1 MDLTKTTE
9 MVKAMAMKTYAA
21 GVVVVT
27 LSGVPVLGGCVSS
40 GGGIG
45 PNSLIVPV
53 TQKGVELAGYGA
65 GAAMGALLGQDE
77 KEEEEAAISGDAIL
91 AKADESCVKENL
103 SEADCA
109 RLKASAEKMT
119 ALAMNVQ
126 NLDAMAKESR
136 RQQQAEAMKPQNI
149 LLGIGEQVVGHQMM
163 MGRIDMIQGGTGM
176 AVPGL

>member
-1 MDLTKTTE
+1 MDSTKTTE
-9 MVKAMAMKTYAA
+9 MVTAMAMKTYAA
-21 GVVVVT
+21 VVA
-27 LSGVPVLGGCVSS
+27 LSGVCVLGGCVSS

-65 GAAMGALLGQDE
+65 GAAMGALIG
-77 KEEEEAAISGDAIL
+77 KEEKKEEAISGDAIL

-109 RLKASAEKMT
+109 RLKASAEQMT

-136 RQQQAEAMKPQNI
+136 RQQQAEALKPQNI
-149 LLGIGEQVVGHQMM
+149 LLGIGGQAVGHQMM
-163 MGRIDMIQGGTGM
+163 MGRIGLIQGGTGM
-176 AVPGL
+176 GVPGL

>member
-1 MDLTKTTE
+1 MVNVMTTKT
-9 MVKAMAMKTYAA
+9 KTYAA
-21 GVVVVT
+21 GVVMAA
-27 LSGVPVLGGCVSS
+27 LAGASVLGGCVSA

-45 PNSLIVPV
+45 PNALIVPV

-65 GAAMGALLGQDE
+65 GAAMGALLGKDE
-77 KEEEEAAISGDAIL
+77 KEEEAAISGDAIL

-109 RLKASAEKMT
+109 RLKASAEQMT
-119 ALAMNVQ
+119 TLAMNAQ

-136 RQQQAEAMKPQNI
+136 RQQQAEALKPQNI
-149 LLGIGEQVVGHQMM
+149 LLGIGGQVVGHQMM
-163 MGRIDMIQGGTGM
+163 MGRIDMIQSGTGM

>member
-1 MDLTKTTE
+1 MDSTKTTE
-9 MVKAMAMKTYAA
+9 MVTAMAMKTYAA
-21 GVVVVT
+21 GVVVVA
-27 LSGVPVLGGCVSS
+27 LSGVCVLGGCVSS

-65 GAAMGALLGQDE
+65 GAAMGALIG
-77 KEEEEAAISGDAIL
+77 KEEKKEEAISGDAIL

-109 RLKASAEKMT
+109 RLKASAEQMT

-136 RQQQAEAMKPQNI
+136 RQQQAEALKPQNI
-149 LLGIGEQVVGHQMM
+149 LLGIGGQAVGHQMM
-163 MGRIDMIQGGTGM
+163 MGRIGLIQGGTGM
-176 AVPGL
+176 GVPGL